1 MDPKEWT
8 ESQENRRLESDEGDA
23 TMSKARRTHSAEFK
37 TQVVL
42 AYLSGEKTV
51 AELCREHQLKDT
63 LVYRWKDEFLARASQ
78 VFEPEKRETS
88 EAAERI
94 AALERLAGRLALE
107 NDILKKANS
116 IFESRRRNG
125 EP

>member
-1 MDPKEWT
+1 
-8 ESQENRRLESDEGDA
+8 
-23 TMSKARRTHSAEFK
+23 MSKARRSHSAEFK

-63 LVYRWKDEFLARASQ
+63 LVYRWKDEFLARASR
-78 VFEPEKRETS
+78 VFESEQREAS

-107 NDILKKANS
+107 NDILKKAS
-116 IFESRRRNG
+116 SRLESRRRSG
-125 EP
+125 A

>member
-1 MDPKEWT
+1 
-8 ESQENRRLESDEGDA
+8 
-23 TMSKARRTHSAEFK
+23 MSKARRTHSAEFK

-78 VFEPEKRETS
+78 VFEPETRETNES
-88 EAAERI
+88 AQRI

-116 IFESRRRNG
+116 IFESRRGNG
-125 EP
+125 AP